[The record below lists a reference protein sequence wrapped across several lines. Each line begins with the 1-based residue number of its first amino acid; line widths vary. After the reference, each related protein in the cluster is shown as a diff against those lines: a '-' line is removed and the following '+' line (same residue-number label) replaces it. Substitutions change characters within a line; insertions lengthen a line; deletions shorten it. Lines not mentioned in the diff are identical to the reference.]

1 MFGELFRS
9 FKKSSKVKKLTKEYL
24 KSKMSPSSNSAFEML
39 TADTTPRDNTINKIV
54 DMAYNEPNS
63 QPPIKK
69 FKITKDKLADTISL
83 LEMLGCGQYAKGHY
97 VAISSIL
104 YPQTLEY
111 IFYKNRKNRVEKE
124 RMAIDL
130 INYFEDTNTGNIVD
144 IDYD

>member
-9 FKKSSKVKKLTKEYL
+9 LKKSSKVKKLTKEFL
-24 KSKMSPSSNSAFEML
+24 KLRGGTAFDIL
-39 TADTTPRDNTINKIV
+39 TADTTARDNTISKIV
-54 DMAYNEPNS
+54 DMAYNEPNN

-130 INYFEDTNTGNIVD
+130 INYFEDNNTGNIVE
-144 IDYD
+144 IDYN

>member
-69 FKITKDKLADTISL
+69 FKITKDKLSQFA
-83 LEMLGCGQYAKGHY
+83 LGEIKLSKINNEIEVIGDSKKLK
-97 VAISSIL
+97 VLSDIL
-104 YPQTLEY
+104 DKFPEWFPIATHS
-111 IFYKNRKNRVEKE
+111 KK
-124 RMAIDL
+124 ID
-130 INYFEDTNTGNIVD
+130 ED
-144 IDYD
+144 